1 MRSILD
7 INGKPPR
14 SIGARRIGSLYS
26 TGEGGQADRKAATGV
41 YLLDRIEAALD
52 QAGGDPAEAAKICG
66 VAERE
71 IAKIQELKARAEEE
85 AEADTTRPLAA
96 ERRREALKSPITVA
110 ELTAL
115 IDAAKVYGGY
125 LAGGRA
131 LGWPENRIWAVHRN
145 CLAKGLISRKVVR
158 R

>member
-52 QAGGDPAEAAKICG
+52 QAGGDPVKASAICG
-66 VAERE
+66 VEARE
-71 IAKIQELKARAEEE
+71 IAKVQGLMRQAEEQNPEELRLRRSDMRRKALGVVITDKDIAELIAAFKAKGRLTPAGLSLGWTKARTE
-85 AEADTTRPLAA
+85 
-96 ERRREALKSPITVA
+96 S
-110 ELTAL
+110 
-115 IDAAKVYGGY
+115 VYKFAVQHKRWPMGG
-125 LAGGRA
+125 
-131 LGWPENRIWAVHRN
+131 EV
-145 CLAKGLISRKVVR
+145 
-158 R
+158 